1 VKLTVSAGVAPLDV
15 EQGVDSALD
24 TADTALYAAKRN
36 GRNCVYVRRAKSH

>member
-1 VKLTVSAGVAPLDV
+1 VAPLDV

-36 GRNCVYVRRAKSH
+36 GRNCVYVRCAEFH